1 MDIRLNDDWFSPLP
15 EEEKNSEF
23 IALEGK
29 TFIQEAW
36 ERFSKNKMAV
46 VGLIIL
52 ILMAVFAIVGPLLS
66 PYEYDAQDTSNAYAA
81 FSSRH
86 ILGTDKFGRDVFV
99 RLCYGARISL
109 SIGFGAALI
118 NSFIGVIVGGV
129 CGYFGGKL
137 DTFVMRM
144 VDIIYAM
151 PSMIYVIL
159 IMMLNGA
166 NVQSILIGVCIPG
179 WIGMARQVRGQV
191 IALKEQEFAL
201 AALVL
206 GATDKRILFKHLII
220 NAVGPII
227 VQMTLLVPSAIFTEA
242 FLSFIGIGI
251 SAPMASWGSMAQ
263 DAKQVMTIHPM
274 QMLLPTLC
282 ICLTIFSLNFFG
294 EGIGD
299 ALNPK
304 KK

>member
-1 MDIRLNDDWFSPLP
+1 MTASEWFEPLP
-15 EEEKNSEF
+15 SEAKNSEF
-23 IALEGK
+23 IAMESK
-29 TFIQEAW
+29 TFLQEAW
-36 ERFSKNKMAV
+36 ERFRKNKMAV
-46 VGLIIL
+46 MGLIIL
-52 ILMAVFAIVGPLLS
+52 IIFALLAIFGPFFS
-66 PYEYDAQDTSNAYAA
+66 PHEYDAQDPANAYAS
-81 FSSRH
+81 FSLDH

-109 SIGFGAALI
+109 MIGFGAALI
-118 NSFIGVIVGGV
+118 NSCTGVIIGGL
-129 CGYFGGKL
+129 CGYLGGKF
-137 DTFVMRM
+137 DTIVMRI

-151 PSMIYVIL
+151 PSMLYVIL
-159 IMMLNGA
+159 IMMVNGA
-166 NVQSILIGVCIPG
+166 NVRSILIGVCIPG

-191 IALKEQEFAL
+191 IGLKEQEFAL

-206 GATDKRILFKHLII
+206 GASDKRILFKHLII
-220 NAVGPII
+220 NAIGPII
-227 VQMTLLVPSAIFTEA
+227 VQMTLMVPSAIFTEA

-263 DAKQVMTIHPM
+263 DAKQVITLHPV

-282 ICLTIFSLNFFG
+282 ICLTIFSLNFLG

>member
-1 MDIRLNDDWFSPLP
+1 MSDWFEPLKD
-15 EEEKNSEF
+15 EEKNSEF
-23 IALEGK
+23 IAMESK
-29 TFIQEAW
+29 TFLQEAW
-36 ERFSKNKMAV
+36 QRFRKNKMAFL
-46 VGLIIL
+46 GMIIL
-52 ILMAVFAIVGPLLS
+52 ILFTLLAIFGPFFS
-66 PYEYDAQDTSNAYAA
+66 PYAYDAQDTANPYAG
-81 FSSRH
+81 FSLTH
-86 ILGTDKFGRDVFV
+86 LLGTDKFGRDIFV

-118 NSFIGVIVGGV
+118 NSITGVIMGGL
-129 CGYFGGKL
+129 CGYIGGKF
-137 DTFVMRM
+137 DIVVMRM

-151 PSMIYVIL
+151 PSMLYVIL

-206 GATDKRILFKHLII
+206 GANDRRILFKHLII
-220 NAVGPII
+220 NAIGPII

-263 DAKQVMTIHPM
+263 DARSAMTAHPA

-304 KK
+304 KKR

>member
-1 MDIRLNDDWFSPLP
+1 MDVNIHEDWFSPLP
-15 EEEKNSEF
+15 DEEKNSEF
-23 IALEGK
+23 IALESK
-29 TFIQEAW
+29 TFMKEAF
-36 ERFSKNKMAV
+36 ERFCKNKMALAGFLV
-46 VGLIIL
+46 LL
-52 ILMAVFAIVGPLLS
+52 LMALFAIFGPLFS
-66 PYEYDAQDTSNAYAA
+66 PYTYDAQDASNSYAV
-81 FSSRH
+81 FSSQH
-86 ILGTDKFGRDVFV
+86 ILGTDKFGRDIFV

-109 SIGFGAALI
+109 SIGFGAAII
-118 NSFIGVIVGGV
+118 NSIIGVVIGGS
-129 CGYFGGKL
+129 CGYFGGKF
-137 DTFVMRM
+137 DTVMMRI

-166 NVQSILIGVCIPG
+166 NVESILIGVCIPG

-206 GATDKRILFKHLII
+206 GASDKRILFRHLII
-220 NAVGPII
+220 NAIGPII
-227 VQMTLLVPSAIFTEA
+227 VQMTLLVPTAIFTEA

-263 DAKQVMTIHPM
+263 DARQVMTLHPM

>member
-1 MDIRLNDDWFSPLP
+1 MTASEWFEPLP
-15 EEEKNSEF
+15 AEAKNNEF
-23 IALEGK
+23 IAMESK
-29 TFIQEAW
+29 TFLQEAW
-36 ERFSKNKMAV
+36 ERFRKNKMAV
-46 VGLIIL
+46 LGLIIL
-52 ILMAVFAIVGPLLS
+52 VIFAILAIFGPFFS
-66 PYEYDAQDTSNAYAA
+66 PHEYDAQDPANAYAS
-81 FSSRH
+81 FSLDH

-109 SIGFGAALI
+109 MIGFGAALI
-118 NSFIGVIVGGV
+118 NSCTGVIIGGL
-129 CGYFGGKL
+129 CGYLGGKF
-137 DTFVMRM
+137 DTIVMRI

-151 PSMIYVIL
+151 PSMLYVIL
-159 IMMLNGA
+159 IMMVNGA
-166 NVQSILIGVCIPG
+166 NVRSILIGVCIPG

-191 IALKEQEFAL
+191 IGLKEQEFAL

-206 GATDKRILFKHLII
+206 GASDKRILFKHLII
-220 NAVGPII
+220 NAIGPII
-227 VQMTLLVPSAIFTEA
+227 VQMTLMVPSAIFTEA

-263 DAKQVMTIHPM
+263 DAKQVITLHPV

-282 ICLTIFSLNFFG
+282 ICLTIFSLNFLG

>member
-1 MDIRLNDDWFSPLP
+1 MSDWFSPLSD
-15 EEEKNSEF
+15 EDKNSEF
-23 IALEGK
+23 IALESK
-29 TFIQEAW
+29 TFVREAM
-36 ERFSKNKMAV
+36 ERFLKNKMAV
-46 VGLIIL
+46 VGFLL
-52 ILMAVFAIVGPLLS
+52 LLLFAVFAIFGPFFS

-81 FSSRH
+81 SSVEH

-109 SIGFGAALI
+109 SIGFGAAII
-118 NSFIGVIVGGV
+118 NSVIGVVIGGL
-129 CGYFGGKL
+129 CGYLGGKF
-137 DTFVMRM
+137 DSVVMRI

-151 PSMIYVIL
+151 PSMLYVIL

-191 IALKEQEFAL
+191 IGLKEQEFAL

-206 GATDKRILFKHLII
+206 GASDKRILFKHLII
-220 NAVGPII
+220 NAIGPII

-263 DAKQVMTIHPM
+263 DARQVITLHPV

-299 ALNPK
+299 AFNPK

>member
-1 MDIRLNDDWFSPLP
+1 MDVRINDDWFSPLP

-23 IALEGK
+23 IALESK

-36 ERFSKNKMAV
+36 ERFRQNKMALA
-46 VGLIIL
+46 GLVIL
-52 ILMAVFAIVGPLLS
+52 ILMGALAIVGPFLS
-66 PYEYDAQDTSNAYAA
+66 PYEYDAQDTANAYAA
-81 FSSRH
+81 FSTEH
-86 ILGTDKFGRDVFV
+86 ILGTDKFGRDIFV

-118 NSFIGVIVGGV
+118 NSFIGVIIGGI

-137 DTFVMRM
+137 DTFVMRV

-220 NAVGPII
+220 NAIGPII

-263 DAKQVMTIHPM
+263 DARQVMTIHPE

>member
-1 MDIRLNDDWFSPLP
+1 MDWFAPLP

-23 IALEGK
+23 IAMESK
-29 TFIQEAW
+29 TFIQGAW
-36 ERFSKNKMAV
+36 ERFKKNKMAFA
-46 VGLIIL
+46 GLIIL
-52 ILMAVFAIVGPLLS
+52 ILFALLAIFGPLIS
-66 PYEYDAQDTSNAYAA
+66 PYEYDAQDTTNIYGA
-81 FSSRH
+81 FSLEH

-99 RLCYGARISL
+99 RICYGARISL

-118 NSFIGVIVGGV
+118 NSCTGVIMGGL
-129 CGYFGGKL
+129 CGYLGGKF
-137 DTFVMRM
+137 DTIVMRI

-151 PSMIYVIL
+151 PSMLYVIL

-206 GATDKRILFKHLII
+206 GASDKRILFKHLII
-220 NAVGPII
+220 NAIGPII

-263 DAKQVMTIHPM
+263 DARSCMTTHPM
-274 QMLLPTLC
+274 QMLVPTIC

>member
-1 MDIRLNDDWFSPLP
+1 MAASEWFEPLP
-15 EEEKNSEF
+15 AEAKNSEF
-23 IALEGK
+23 IAMESK
-29 TFIQEAW
+29 TFLQEAW
-36 ERFSKNKMAV
+36 ERFRRNKMAV
-46 VGLIIL
+46 MGLIIL
-52 ILMAVFAIVGPLLS
+52 VIFALLAIFGPFFS
-66 PYEYDAQDTSNAYAA
+66 PYEYDGQDPTNAYAA
-81 FSSRH
+81 FSLEH
-86 ILGTDKFGRDVFV
+86 LLGTDKFGRDVFV

-109 SIGFGAALI
+109 MIGFGAALI
-118 NSFIGVIVGGV
+118 NSCTGVIIGGL
-129 CGYFGGKL
+129 CGYLGGKF
-137 DTFVMRM
+137 DTIVMRI

-151 PSMIYVIL
+151 PSMLYVIL
-159 IMMLNGA
+159 IMMVNGA
-166 NVQSILIGVCIPG
+166 NVRSILIGVCIPG

-191 IALKEQEFAL
+191 IGLKEQEFAL

-206 GATDKRILFKHLII
+206 GASDKRILFKHLII
-220 NAVGPII
+220 NAIGPII

-263 DAKQVMTIHPM
+263 DARQVITLHPI

-282 ICLTIFSLNFFG
+282 ICLTIFSLNFLG

-299 ALNPK
+299 AFNPK

>member
-1 MDIRLNDDWFSPLP
+1 MDWFAPLP

-23 IALEGK
+23 IAMESK

-36 ERFSKNKMAV
+36 GRFKKNKMAFA
-46 VGLIIL
+46 GLIIL
-52 ILMAVFAIVGPLLS
+52 VLFGLLAILGPYLV
-66 PYEYDAQDTSNAYAA
+66 PYDYDAQDAANTYAG
-81 FSSRH
+81 FSLQH
-86 ILGTDKFGRDVFV
+86 LLGTDKFGRDIFV
-99 RLCYGARISL
+99 RICYGARISL
-109 SIGFGAALI
+109 SIGFGAAII
-118 NSFIGVIVGGV
+118 NSITGVIIGGL
-129 CGYFGGKL
+129 CGYLGGKF
-137 DTFVMRM
+137 DVFVMRI

-151 PSMIYVIL
+151 PSMLYVIL

-206 GATDKRILFKHLII
+206 GASDRRILFKHLII
-220 NAVGPII
+220 NAIGPII

-263 DAKQVMTIHPM
+263 DARNAMTTHPM
-274 QMLLPTLC
+274 QMLIPTIC
-282 ICLTIFSLNFFG
+282 ICLTIFSLNFLG

>member
-81 FSSRH
+81 FSSQH

-109 SIGFGAALI
+109 SIGFGAA
-118 NSFIGVIVGGV
+118 
-129 CGYFGGKL
+129 
-137 DTFVMRM
+137 
-144 VDIIYAM
+144 
-151 PSMIYVIL
+151 
-159 IMMLNGA
+159 
-166 NVQSILIGVCIPG
+166 
-179 WIGMARQVRGQV
+179 
-191 IALKEQEFAL
+191 
-201 AALVL
+201 
-206 GATDKRILFKHLII
+206 
-220 NAVGPII
+220 
-227 VQMTLLVPSAIFTEA
+227 
-242 FLSFIGIGI
+242 
-251 SAPMASWGSMAQ
+251 
-263 DAKQVMTIHPM
+263 
-274 QMLLPTLC
+274 
-282 ICLTIFSLNFFG
+282 
-294 EGIGD
+294 
-299 ALNPK
+299 
-304 KK
+304 

>member
-1 MDIRLNDDWFSPLP
+1 MTTSEWFEPLP
-15 EEEKNSEF
+15 ADEKNSEF
-23 IALEGK
+23 IAMDSK
-29 TFIQEAW
+29 TFLQEAW
-36 ERFSKNKMAV
+36 ERFRKNKMAV
-46 VGLIIL
+46 LGLIIL
-52 ILMAVFAIVGPLLS
+52 VIFAILAIFGPFFS
-66 PYEYDAQDTSNAYAA
+66 PYEYDAQDASNAYAP
-81 FSSRH
+81 FSATH
-86 ILGTDKFGRDVFV
+86 LLGTDKFGRDVFV

-109 SIGFGAALI
+109 LIGFGAALI
-118 NSFIGVIVGGV
+118 NSFTGVIVGGL
-129 CGYFGGKL
+129 CGYLGGKF
-137 DTFVMRM
+137 DTIVMRI

-151 PSMIYVIL
+151 PSMLYVIL
-159 IMMLNGA
+159 IMMVNGA
-166 NVQSILIGVCIPG
+166 NVRSILLGVCIPG

-191 IALKEQEFAL
+191 IGLKEQEFSL

-206 GATDKRILFKHLII
+206 GASDKRILFKHLII
-220 NAVGPII
+220 NAIGPII

-263 DAKQVMTIHPM
+263 DARQVITLHPV

-282 ICLTIFSLNFFG
+282 ICLTIFSLNFLG

-299 ALNPK
+299 AFNPK

>member
-1 MDIRLNDDWFSPLP
+1 MTASEWFEPLP
-15 EEEKNSEF
+15 SEAKNSEF
-23 IALEGK
+23 IAMESK
-29 TFIQEAW
+29 TFLQEAW
-36 ERFSKNKMAV
+36 ERFRKNKMAV
-46 VGLIIL
+46 MGLIIL
-52 ILMAVFAIVGPLLS
+52 VIFALLAIFGPFFS
-66 PYEYDAQDTSNAYAA
+66 PHEYDAQDPANAYAS
-81 FSSRH
+81 FSLDH

-109 SIGFGAALI
+109 MIGFGAALI
-118 NSFIGVIVGGV
+118 NSCTGVIIGGL
-129 CGYFGGKL
+129 CGYLGGKF
-137 DTFVMRM
+137 DTIVMRI

-151 PSMIYVIL
+151 PSMLYVIL
-159 IMMLNGA
+159 IMMVNGA
-166 NVQSILIGVCIPG
+166 NVRSILIGVCIPG

-191 IALKEQEFAL
+191 IGLKEQEFAL

-206 GATDKRILFKHLII
+206 GASDKRILFKHLII
-220 NAVGPII
+220 NAIGPII
-227 VQMTLLVPSAIFTEA
+227 VQMTLMVPSAIFTEA

-263 DAKQVMTIHPM
+263 DAKQVITLHPV

-282 ICLTIFSLNFFG
+282 ICLTIFSLNFLG

>member
-1 MDIRLNDDWFSPLP
+1 MTASEWFEPLP
-15 EEEKNSEF
+15 SEAKNSEF
-23 IALEGK
+23 IAMESK
-29 TFIQEAW
+29 TFLQEAW
-36 ERFSKNKMAV
+36 ERFRKNKMAV
-46 VGLIIL
+46 MGFIIL
-52 ILMAVFAIVGPLLS
+52 VIFALLAIFGPFFS
-66 PYEYDAQDTSNAYAA
+66 PHEYDAQDPANAYAS
-81 FSSRH
+81 FSLDH

-109 SIGFGAALI
+109 MIGFGAALI
-118 NSFIGVIVGGV
+118 NSCTGVIIGGL
-129 CGYFGGKL
+129 CGYLGGKF
-137 DTFVMRM
+137 DTIVMRI

-151 PSMIYVIL
+151 PSMLYVIL
-159 IMMLNGA
+159 IMMVNGA
-166 NVQSILIGVCIPG
+166 NVRSILIGVCIPG

-191 IALKEQEFAL
+191 IGLKEQEFAL

-206 GATDKRILFKHLII
+206 GASDKRILFKHLII
-220 NAVGPII
+220 NAIGPII
-227 VQMTLLVPSAIFTEA
+227 VQMTLMVPSAIFTEA

-263 DAKQVMTIHPM
+263 DAKQVITLHPV

-282 ICLTIFSLNFFG
+282 ICLTIFSLNFLG

>member
-23 IALEGK
+23 IALESK

-36 ERFSKNKMAV
+36 ERFCKNKMAV

-81 FSSRH
+81 FSSQH

-220 NAVGPII
+220 NAIGPII

-282 ICLTIFSLNFFG
+282 ICITIFSLNFFG

>member
-81 FSSRH
+81 FSSQH
-86 ILGTDKFGRDVFV
+86 ILGTDKFGRDVLV

-220 NAVGPII
+220 NAIGPII

>member
-1 MDIRLNDDWFSPLP
+1 MAASQWFEPLP
-15 EEEKNSEF
+15 AEAKNSEF
-23 IALEGK
+23 IAMESK
-29 TFIQEAW
+29 TFLQEAW
-36 ERFSKNKMAV
+36 ERFKRNKMAV
-46 VGLIIL
+46 AGLIIL
-52 ILMAVFAIVGPLLS
+52 VLFALLAIFGPFFS
-66 PYEYDAQDTSNAYAA
+66 PYEYDAQDPSNAYAP
-81 FSSRH
+81 FSLKH
-86 ILGTDKFGRDVFV
+86 LLGTDKFGRDIFV

-109 SIGFGAALI
+109 SIGFGAAVI
-118 NSFIGVIVGGV
+118 NTCIGVVIGGL
-129 CGYFGGKL
+129 CGYLGGKF
-137 DTFVMRM
+137 DTIVMRI

-151 PSMIYVIL
+151 PSMLYVIL
-159 IMMLNGA
+159 IMLVNGA
-166 NVQSILIGVCIPG
+166 NVTSILIGVCIPG
-179 WIGMARQVRGQV
+179 WIGMSRQVRGQV

-206 GATDKRILFKHLII
+206 GASDKRILFKHLII
-220 NAVGPII
+220 NAIGPII

-263 DAKQVMTIHPM
+263 DARQVMTLHPV

-282 ICLTIFSLNFFG
+282 ICLTIFSLNFLG

-299 ALNPK
+299 AFNPK

>member
-1 MDIRLNDDWFSPLP
+1 MDMSIHEDWFSPLP
-15 EEEKNSEF
+15 EDEKNSEF
-23 IALEGK
+23 IALESK
-29 TFIQEAW
+29 TFIEEALQ
-36 ERFSKNKMAV
+36 RFCKNKMALAGFIV
-46 VGLIIL
+46 L
-52 ILMAVFAIVGPLLS
+52 ILMAVLAIVGPAFS
-66 PYEYDAQDTSNAYAA
+66 PYEYDAQDASNAYAA
-81 FSSRH
+81 FSSQH
-86 ILGTDKFGRDVFV
+86 LLGTDKFGRDVFV

-109 SIGFGAALI
+109 SIGFGAAII
-118 NSFIGVIVGGV
+118 NSIIGVIIGGS

-137 DTFVMRM
+137 DTVVMRL

-166 NVQSILIGVCIPG
+166 NVESILIGVCIPG

-206 GATDKRILFKHLII
+206 GASDKRILFKHLII
-220 NAVGPII
+220 NAIGPII

-263 DAKQVMTIHPM
+263 DAKQAMTLHPM
-274 QMLLPTLC
+274 QMLLPTIC